1 MGIHGLARLIADVAP
16 EAIKEV
22 ELKAY
27 FGRRIAIDASM
38 SLYQFLIAI
47 RHENNV
53 MTNEAGETTSHI
65 VGFFYRTCKMLEAGI
80 KPVYVFDGKPP
91 QLKSGELQKRKVA
104 REAAEK
110 KLEEAA
116 AADVQKL
123 EKRLVRVTRSHNDD
137 VKQLLR
143 LMGLPVIESPS
154 EAEAQCAQLA
164 KEGLVYGVAT
174 EDMDALTFGTPRLI
188 RNLSSGT
195 GDKVKEFDL
204 SKSLNGLGLDH
215 KRFVDLCILMG
226 CDYCGSIRGIG
237 PKKGLDLIRKF
248 STIEEILT
256 QKYNITEFVEDV
268 QVVYQSRN
276 ENGSHKEDE
285 NNETKPVAEK
295 NDDSVEDVADDNDR
309 KAEGKKEKESPGKET
324 RNGSTGNGK
333 SIFEKARAK
342 MKAAADEE
350 VKKWEAD
357 EEDTFPGLEQSDR
370 EDGDSS
376 EEEEKPKAKAKKQKA
391 QKAQKDERANVPENW
406 LFKGARKLFHE
417 PNVMSGQLT
426 EADLKIREV
435 DEQGL
440 IAFLVKEH
448 AFSEDRVLAA
458 LKRIKAFKQKS
469 SQSRI
474 DSFFKPMP
482 KESSPKKTTAT
493 AAKRKNEAGAGGA
506 KGAAGK
512 RGRKPK

>member
-1 MGIHGLARLIADVAP
+1 MGIHGLGRLIADVAP

-47 RHENNV
+47 RHQNNV

-65 VGFFYRTCKMLEAGI
+65 VGFFYRTCKLLEAGI

-110 KLEEAA
+110 KLEEAT

-123 EKRLVRVTRSHNDD
+123 EKRLVRVTRCHNDD
-137 VKQLLR
+137 VKRLLR

-174 EDMDALTFGTPRLI
+174 EDMDALTFGSPRLI
-188 RNLSSGT
+188 RHLSSGQ

-204 SKSLNGLGLDH
+204 NKSLSGLGLDH
-215 KRFVDLCILMG
+215 KQFVDLCILMG
-226 CDYCGSIRGIG
+226 CDYCGSIKGIG

-248 STIEEILT
+248 STIESILT
-256 QKYNITEFVEDV
+256 EKYKISEFVEDV
-268 QVVYQSRN
+268 QVFYQSRN
-276 ENGSHKEDE
+276 EDGSRKDPD
-285 NNETKPVAEK
+285 KPESQ
-295 NDDSVEDVADDNDR
+295 SVETS
-309 KAEGKKEKESPGKET
+309 EK
-324 RNGSTGNGK
+324 TGTL
-333 SIFEKARAK
+333 FEEARAK

-350 VKKWEAD
+350 VAKWEKKD
-357 EEDTFPGLEQSDR
+357 EEDTFPGLEASDKEESDR
-370 EDGDSS
+370 DVESS
-376 EEEEKPKAKAKKQKA
+376 EEEEVAVKKKSKGKNEKVQR
-391 QKAQKDERANVPENW
+391 DERANVPENW
-406 LFKGARKLFHE
+406 LFKGARKLFNE
-417 PNVMSGQLT
+417 PNVLSGQLT
-426 EADLKIREV
+426 DADLKIRDV
-435 DEQGL
+435 DEEGL
-440 IAFLVKEH
+440 IAFLVQENG
-448 AFSEDRVLAA
+448 FSEERVVAA

-469 SQSRI
+469 AQSRI

-482 KESSPKKTTAT
+482 KDSSPKKKTTAAT
-493 AAKRKNEAGAGGA
+493 TKRKNEPSAA
-506 KGAAGK
+506 KGAAAGK